1 MGDGKRGTAPCGHP
15 GEHIVGQYVQC
26 PICDVSDG
34 VPEYVE
40 PEVTKKLCPHCGS
53 DDLEIFTGFTV
64 FGKDLWLCNGCLR
77 SHQRP

>member
-1 MGDGKRGTAPCGHP
+1 MGDGKRQMLDCGHW
-15 GEHIVGQYVQC
+15 GEAIISQYFAC

-53 DDLEIFTGFTV
+53 DDLKIYPGFTV
-64 FGKDLWLCNGCLR
+64 MGLDLWHCNKCQQ
-77 SHQRP
+77 SHQR